1 MPIRKLQKTDI
12 NRVAEIWLTANRN
25 AHAFIPAA
33 YWESHLDFVKNM
45 LPQTEVYVYETNQ
58 TIQGFIGING
68 ESIEGIF
75 VANEMQ
81 SHGIGK
87 LLLDF
92 LKEKKTKL
100 SLDVYQKNTRAIR
113 FYQREGFQIQ
123 CEGLDT
129 CSTSVEIEF
138 EVLVRCAMTGAV
150 SGVAR
155 RFRMSRQI
163 PIAWRG

>member
-45 LPQTEVYVYETNQ
+45 LPQTEVYV
-58 TIQGFIGING
+58 NG

-100 SLDVYQKNTRAIR
+100 SLNVYQKNTRAIR

-123 CEGLDT
+123 CEGLD
-129 CSTSVEIEF
+129 E
-138 EVLVRCAMTGAV
+138 ATGEKDYEMV
-150 SGVAR
+150 WKR
-155 RFRMSRQI
+155 E
-163 PIAWRG
+163 

>member
-1 MPIRKLQKTDI
+1 MVDRQSKRTCFYSCCILGKPSGFR
-12 NRVAEIWLTANRN
+12 
-25 AHAFIPAA
+25 
-33 YWESHLDFVKNM
+33 KNM

-58 TIQGFIGING
+58 TIQGFIGINS
-68 ESIEGIF
+68 EFIEGLF

-100 SLDVYQKNTRAIR
+100 SLNVYQKNTRAIR

-123 CEGLDT
+123 CEGLD
-129 CSTSVEIEF
+129 
-138 EVLVRCAMTGAV
+138 EVTGEKDYEMV
-150 SGVAR
+150 WKR
-155 RFRMSRQI
+155 E
-163 PIAWRG
+163 

>member
-68 ESIEGIF
+68 EFIEGLF

-100 SLDVYQKNTRAIR
+100 SLNVYQKNTRAIR
-113 FYQREGFQIQ
+113 FYQREGFQIL
-123 CEGLDT
+123 CEGL
-129 CSTSVEIEF
+129 VE
-138 EVLVRCAMTGAV
+138 ATGEKDYEMV
-150 SGVAR
+150 WKR
-155 RFRMSRQI
+155 E
-163 PIAWRG
+163 

>member
-100 SLDVYQKNTRAIR
+100 SLNVYQKNKIGRAH
-113 FYQREGFQIQ
+113 
-123 CEGLDT
+123 
-129 CSTSVEIEF
+129 V
-138 EVLVRCAMTGAV
+138 
-150 SGVAR
+150 
-155 RFRMSRQI
+155 
-163 PIAWRG
+163 

>member
-87 LLLDF
+87 ILLDYM
-92 LKEKKTKL
+92 KDKKVRL
-100 SLDVYQKNTRAIR
+100 QLNVYQKNVRAMS
-113 FYQREGFQIQ
+113 FYQREGFTIQ
-123 CEGLDT
+123 CDQ
-129 CSTSVEIEF
+129 IDEF
-138 EVLVRCAMTGAV
+138 TGEKEYV
-150 SGVAR
+150 MNWDSK
-155 RFRMSRQI
+155 
-163 PIAWRG
+163 